1 MSVDQ
6 VRFLVLKADNRLYLF
21 AAAIPQVGHEDDERS
36 MHEAYRD
43 SSDIKRMKS
52 VNLDRK
58 ISATAKVAQR
68 ATVVESPR
76 GRTATAQATTGS
88 EGQSSRPDEPT
99 QSIRHV
105 QPQQQQHTSP
115 YLGSNALLP
124 PSTSPLVPQR
134 EVVSGDMQHAL
145 YQRQQQHQQH
155 QQMQQTQ
162 QQQQYLHPQ
171 RELDPNERPG
181 YNRTNT
187 AIRVV
192 EDQPLLENG
201 AFRDMDLLGSERSP
215 TQDEDGITL
224 ADLHQVMEAE
234 QAREQHGSVPRHSQM
249 LLSELSALEYFIV
262 KHAAAITLASD
273 LPPYRDFEAAGLDEL
288 LDIIDAK
295 KNNFWGKLFKGA
307 NKDKKEVKKKG
318 IFGVPL
324 EVLVERHGTDS
335 MLGAGPGSV
344 RVPTFIDDAITA
356 LKQMGEHTETSAPLS
371 IGQRLIQS
379 STDLSVEGIFRK
391 NGNIRRLKDLTEAI
405 DRDPD
410 SVNLSDDNPV
420 QIAAL
425 LKKFLRELPDP
436 LLTFRLQHLF
446 LATQRKSAGA
456 HTPRSD
462 VC

>member
-1 MSVDQ
+1 
-6 VRFLVLKADNRLYLF
+6 
-21 AAAIPQVGHEDDERS
+21 
-36 MHEAYRD
+36 
-43 SSDIKRMKS
+43 MKS

-58 ISATAKVAQR
+58 ISATARVAQR
-68 ATVVESPR
+68 LTVVESPR
-76 GRTATAQATTGS
+76 GRTATAQPSAGA
-88 EGQSSRPDEPT
+88 EGGQAPRADDPT
-99 QSIRHV
+99 SSIRHV
-105 QPQQQQHTSP
+105 QPQQQQQTSP
-115 YLGSNALLP
+115 YLGSNSPIP

-134 EVVSGDMQHAL
+134 ETVPAEAQQAL
-145 YQRQQQHQQH
+145 HQRQQQHQHHQH
-155 QQMQQTQ
+155 QNHQTHQQQQASQQLPQ
-162 QQQQYLHPQ
+162 QQQQFLHPQ
-171 RELDPNERPG
+171 KDTDQSLRPG

-215 TQDEDGITL
+215 VQDEDGITL

-234 QAREQHGSVPRHSQM
+234 QAREQHGTLPRHSQM

-273 LPPYRDFEAAGLDEL
+273 LPPYRDFDAAGLDEL

-356 LKQMGEHTETSAPLS
+356 LKQMGKLDRLSSPGRDADCRTHRLVRRGHLPQERQHPPL
-371 IGQRLIQS
+371 
-379 STDLSVEGIFRK
+379 EGAYGS
-391 NGNIRRLKDLTEAI
+391 N
-405 DRDPD
+405 
-410 SVNLSDDNPV
+410 
-420 QIAAL
+420 
-425 LKKFLRELPDP
+425 
-436 LLTFRLQHLF
+436 
-446 LATQRKSAGA
+446 
-456 HTPRSD
+456 
-462 VC
+462 